1 MKLCI
6 TFNNF
11 EFFFLNENF
20 DLISHELNLLTM
32 ISTFFN
38 FENILLAKSR
48 SCEMYLDNV
57 SRTNFAFEIKSMK
70 CSIKSVILM
79 FFNVIAKH
87 FFQIYV
93 NLLTLIT
100 RSFVFAFEFIVIS
113 LLSYHVSIIFIFS
126 SLNSLSFD
134 LLCVKKSFSFS
145 SEYLELITVV
155 E

>member
-6 TFNNF
+6 TFSNF
-11 EFFFLNENF
+11 ESFFLNENF

-32 ISTFFN
+32 ISTFFS

-57 SRTNFAFEIKSMK
+57 SRTDFASEIKSMK
-70 CSIKSVILM
+70 CSIRFVTLM
-79 FFNVIAKH
+79 SFNVIAKH
-87 FFQIYV
+87 FFHVYV
-93 NLLTLIT
+93 SLLALAT

-126 SLNSLSFD
+126 SLNSRNFD
-134 LLCVKKSFSFS
+134 LLCVRKSFFFS
-145 SEYLELITVV
+145 SEYLELITAA